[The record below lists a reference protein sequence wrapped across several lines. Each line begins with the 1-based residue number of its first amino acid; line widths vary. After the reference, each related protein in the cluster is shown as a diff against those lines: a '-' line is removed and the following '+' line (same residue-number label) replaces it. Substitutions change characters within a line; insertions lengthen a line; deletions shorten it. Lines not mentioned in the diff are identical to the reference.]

1 MAFIEVSNI
10 RKVFD
15 EKVAV
20 DDVSFKVQSGCIFGF
35 LGPNGAGKTTTI
47 RMIMNI
53 TIPDSGSINFD
64 GNAMSEEL
72 KKRIGYLPEERGLY
86 PKMKVQPLLEFLGQL
101 KGQTLAESKKAIDH
115 WFGRF
120 EIDSWRQKKLEELSK
135 GMQQKIQFISTIMH
149 DPDMV
154 ILDEPFSGLD
164 PVNVDVLQEIILE
177 MKERN
182 KIVFFS
188 THMMEKAEQLCDEI
202 YLINNGLGVLSG
214 ELKEIKQRFRENKID
229 LEFDGDGAF
238 LSKLPYVSNC
248 TTKEGEAT
256 IELKNPQDINKLL
269 SDISNK
275 ITLKKLNPR
284 EKSLHEIFVNQVG
297 GNHA

>member
-35 LGPNGAGKTTTI
+35 LGPNGAGKTTSI

-53 TIPDSGSINFD
+53 TMPDSGSINFD

-202 YLINNGLGVLSG
+202 FLINNGLGVLSG

-229 LEFDGDGAF
+229 LEFGGDGAF
-238 LSKLPYVSNC
+238 LSGLPYVSNC
-248 TTKEGEAT
+248 TTKEGAAT
-256 IELKNPQDINKLL
+256 IELKAPQDINKLL
-269 SDISNK
+269 SDIANK